1 LKGCEKIEGQ
11 TEKKGNKT
19 TLETIVENEKPISN
33 LIDKVNETINNI
45 ADKIFKHQ
53 EQERKF
59 SIKMSFLLAT
69 LIIFIVIIASVLTY
83 YNKIDGSTFTFLLG
97 LIVGY
102 ILTFFTGAI
111 YPPE

>member
-1 LKGCEKIEGQ
+1 MIEEQ
-11 TEKKGNKT
+11 SEKKINKT
-19 TLETIVENEKPISN
+19 PLETIIENEKPISN

-45 ADKIFKHQ
+45 ADKILRHQ
-53 EQERKF
+53 EHEKKF
-59 SIKMSFLLAT
+59 SIKMSVLLAV
-69 LIIFIVIIASVLTY
+69 LIIFIIIVASLLTF
-83 YNKIDGSTFTFLLG
+83 YNRIDGSTFTFLLG